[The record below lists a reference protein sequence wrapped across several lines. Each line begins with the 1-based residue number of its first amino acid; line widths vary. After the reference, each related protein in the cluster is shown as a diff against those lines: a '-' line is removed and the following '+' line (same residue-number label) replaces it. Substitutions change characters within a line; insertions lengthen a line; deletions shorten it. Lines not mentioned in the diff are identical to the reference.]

1 MRACIEISG
10 HRQSPGDDCRMKRV
24 SDELSSFVEAWCP
37 SLSLAAHAVSSTN
50 RKPSTLKTRRAHV
63 RVITNRVETGL
74 IFKPRMTTTTGHTT
88 RANQTMMLS
97 A

>member
-50 RKPSTLKTRRAHV
+50 RKPSTLKTRRAHA